1 MRIKAF
7 KHLLTRIII
16 GINYSVLLG
25 FLSRTLTHEISA
37 VKISAIKNSGLY
49 GASGMNTDQMFDQWG
64 VAEDLWNRGEYFK
77 STQLRRSVMEKVYA
91 FHGANLEGYFP
102 QNLSPDF
109 TSAFGHL
116 GLTGLI
122 LEAQRENIIPSGTR
136 NFFRM
141 PVSDDWAVLDALK
154 PSLQELPYRSGVGWT
169 EIPINWHIVEK
180 LQMIRTHETFT
191 DTYALLEKTYSNRVV
206 NRENPIITLPGKYSH
221 NARATLQELG
231 INSSDWFISLHVRN
245 DGREGGRRNQN
256 LETYLRAIEHIHE
269 LGGKIVRI
277 GDQTRPNLVGIPG
290 VLDLTERPDL
300 RWMHTYILATAKFH
314 LGTTS
319 GPTWIAPLFGVPT
332 IQTNAT
338 SIGRNSHTMSEHS
351 FSVPKILVVDNEKVN
366 FARYLDSPEAYS
378 ELDLKHS
385 GLQAIYLNNSGQDI
399 LDAVEEMFLR
409 ITNEHK
415 DEDIYQENINS
426 IRKNRNAVGF
436 GELSTRFLQK
446 HEKWF
451 LA

>member
-1 MRIKAF
+1 MIIKGF
-7 KHLLTRIII
+7 RHLLTRIIV
-16 GINYSVLLG
+16 GVNYFVLLG
-25 FLSRTLTHEISA
+25 FLSRTLTHEISPS
-37 VKISAIKNSGLY
+37 KINAIKTSGLY
-49 GASGMNTDQMFDQWG
+49 GVSGINTDQMYDQWG
-64 VAEDLWNRGEYFK
+64 AAEDLWNKGEYFK
-77 STQLRRSVMEKVYA
+77 STELRRSVMEKVYA
-91 FHGANLEGYFP
+91 FHGTNMEEYFP
-102 QNLSPDF
+102 QNLSPEF

-154 PSLQELPYRSGVGWT
+154 LSLQELPYRSGVGWT
-169 EIPINWHIVEK
+169 EIPVNWHIVEK
-180 LQMIRTHETFT
+180 LQMIRTHETFI
-191 DTYALLEKTYSNRVV
+191 DTYALLEKTYSNRVI
-206 NRENPIITLPGKYSH
+206 NRENPIITLPKKYSE
-221 NARATLQELG
+221 NARATLEELG

-245 DGREGGRRNQN
+245 DGREGGRRNQGV
-256 LETYLRAIEHIHE
+256 ETYLRAIKHICD

-277 GDQTRPNLVGIPG
+277 GDRTRASLVDIPG

-300 RWMHTYILATAKFH
+300 RWIHTYILATAKFH

-366 FARYLDSPEAYS
+366 FARYLESPEAYS
-378 ELDLKHS
+378 EIDLKYS
-385 GLQAIYLNNSGQDI
+385 GLQAVYLNNSEEDI
-399 LDAVEEMFLR
+399 LDAVKEMLSR

-415 DEDIYQENINS
+415 NENIYQNTVNS
-426 IRKNRNAVGF
+426 IRKNQNAVGF
-436 GELSTRFLQK
+436 GEL
-446 HEKWF
+446 
-451 LA
+451 